1 MSNIKLL
8 NGSNKKEK
16 DNLKLPT
23 EIQSNNWCIYAPL
36 SPASRQALTS
46 PKSTQLIKNETSTTP
61 LPMIPIRDLGNIFC
75 PKPLIRKPTKGNKG
89 INQISSFINKY
100 LSLLIYLPTQFA
112 QRLQIYRFRI
122 SVHHDDNSQ
131 SHSNLCRGQR
141 HDKKHKYL
149 STGISPV
156 CRESSQ

>member
-61 LPMIPIRDLGNIFC
+61 LPMIPIMDLGNNFC
-75 PKPLIRKPTKGNKG
+75 PKPLMKKPTKGHKG
-89 INQISSFINKY
+89 THPIRSFI
-100 LSLLIYLPTQFA
+100 T
-112 QRLQIYRFRI
+112 
-122 SVHHDDNSQ
+122 
-131 SHSNLCRGQR
+131 
-141 HDKKHKYL
+141 KH
-149 STGISPV
+149 
-156 CRESSQ
+156 QM